1 MYREAASVSG
11 TSVSRLVSPL
21 AAACAAAFV
30 AGGLLA
36 PDPAAA
42 QGIGDGELRPEIALS
57 GGTLAGSDFDNVG
70 VGGGGELA
78 LRYGLTRRLSLGLLG
93 QAGWHGADGL
103 DGPLR
108 LLGAAVE
115 PRYRLA
121 GAGGARWTPFVAAR
135 LGVARWSVTESA
147 DTLTADVS
155 ADGIQAGGAVGVTY
169 ALSGS
174 ADLEVAA
181 LASYL
186 SFGDA
191 RVDARLGEA
200 ESRFTRANSETTG
213 SLLGLRASLRLRLP

>member
-1 MYREAASVSG
+1 MYREADSVSE
-11 TSVSRLVSPL
+11 TSDSSLARAV
-21 AAACAAAFV
+21 AAACVAALV

-36 PDPAAA
+36 PPPAAA
-42 QGIGDGELRPEIALS
+42 QGTASGELQPELAIS
-57 GGTLAGSDFDNVG
+57 GGTLAGSDFGNVG
-70 VGGGGELA
+70 PGGGGDLA
-78 LRYGLTRRLSLGLLG
+78 LRYGLTPRLSLGLVG
-93 QAGWHGADGL
+93 QASWHGADGL

-108 LLGAAVE
+108 LLGAALE
-115 PRYRLA
+115 PRWAL
-121 GAGGARWTPFVAAR
+121 GGGPGWTPFVSAR

-155 ADGIQAGGAVGVTY
+155 AGGLQAGGGVGVAY

-174 ADLEVAA
+174 AHVEVAA

-200 ESRFTRANSETTG
+200 ESSFTRANSGTAG
-213 SLLGLRASLRLRLP
+213 SLLGLRASLRIRLP

>member
-1 MYREAASVSG
+1 MYREADSVSE
-11 TSVSRLVSPL
+11 TSDSPL
-21 AAACAAAFV
+21 DHAVAAACAAALL

-36 PDPAAA
+36 PPPVVA
-42 QGIGDGELRPEIALS
+42 QGTAGGELQPELAAS
-57 GGTLAGSDFDNVG
+57 GGTLSGSDFGNVG

-78 LRYGLTRRLSLGLLG
+78 LRYGLTPRLSLGLVG
-93 QAGWHGADGL
+93 QGSWYGADGL

-108 LLGAAVE
+108 LLGAALE
-115 PRYRLA
+115 PRWTLS
-121 GAGGARWTPFVAAR
+121 GGGPRWTPFVAAR

-155 ADGIQAGGAVGVTY
+155 AGGLQAGGSVGVAY
-169 ALSGS
+169 ALSES

-200 ESRFTRANSETTG
+200 ESSFTRANSGTAG